1 MDELVPQGAAENNLP
16 FYTKAEITT
25 LVIKT
30 EMFGFMCWENF
41 LKQTLHAL
49 PLKRIIDLHAFYEL

>member
-16 FYTKAEITT
+16 FYKKAEITT
-25 LVIKT
+25 QLIRS
-30 EMFGFMCWENF
+30 EMFGFMYWENL

-49 PLKRIIDLHAFYEL
+49 PLKRIVDLHAFYKL